1 MKVSFKIWEQTLSF
15 GILLDFQI
23 KLDSWMIFTL
33 HSFWSLSGKF
43 NQSFM
48 GSLTTELCP
57 NKPVELV
64 RNKSSPFCGHWVG
77 KVGLFLSF
85 CSPRMN
91 GRQQFDLILKEL
103 PTGLMVFS
111 DWKISV
117 LFVFVF
123 VFGLCHTAC
132 EILVPWPG
140 IEPEPLAVN
149 VQRPNHWTA
158 REFPRMNLLLRNP
171 FLLGRTY
178 FKPNH
183 HTT

>member
-91 GRQQFDLILKEL
+91 GRQQFDLILKERVANRFDGIFRL
-103 PTGLMVFS
+103 KDKRTICFCFCFWAMPHGLWDPS
-111 DWKISV
+111 SLTRDW
-117 LFVFVF
+117 
-123 VFGLCHTAC
+123 TWA
-132 EILVPWPG
+132 PG
-140 IEPEPLAVN
+140 SERAE
-149 VQRPNHWTA
+149 T
-158 REFPRMNLLLRNP
+158 
-171 FLLGRTY
+171 
-178 FKPNH
+178 
-183 HTT
+183 